1 MSKLAINGGSQA
13 VTKDPGEMFV
23 HPIIDRHDEKAV
35 VEMLYGGQ
43 KMSSIEPSR
52 ELEADY
58 AKWQGTK
65 YALAHNTGTGS
76 LYGAFFGVG
85 VGEGDEVICPTV
97 TYWASAVPVL
107 TLRGSVVFADIE
119 ENTLCID
126 PEDVRKKISRRTK
139 AIVAVHLGGHPADM
153 DPLMKIS
160 EETGIPI
167 IEDVSHAHG
176 ALYRGRMLGAIGQV
190 SAQSLMAGKALP
202 TSEGG
207 ILCTNDREIYERA
220 IVFGHYGRIQDT
232 CEIEKY
238 RNMAGLAIGGQKFR
252 MNGFSAVLARTQLAK
267 YPRVL
272 EDKKRSSELWWG
284 LLKDVP
290 GIVPHMPK
298 WENSTLGGW
307 YAPRGIYDPD
317 EAPGNLPLKA
327 FARAVQAEGTVCR
340 PGGYHLLHRHP
351 VFNDLSVYGEDT
363 PTCIRFADRDVR
375 QSDEDL
381 PTAVKM
387 FSRVYSIPRFSYFD
401 AEYITQ
407 CAEAYRKV
415 MEHAD
420 EVPIEEDDYTEKG
433 LGTAG
438 MRSEG

>member
-1 MSKLAINGGSQA
+1 MATLAVNGGPEA
-13 VTKDPGEMFV
+13 VTKDPGEIFV
-23 HPIIDRHDEKAV
+23 HPIIDKHDEEAV
-35 VEMLYGGQ
+35 LGMLYSGQ
-43 KMSSIEPSR
+43 KMSAVGPSLD
-52 ELEADY
+52 LEEQY
-58 AKWQGTK
+58 AQWQGTK

-76 LYGAFFGVG
+76 LYGALYGVG

-119 ENTLCID
+119 QDTLCID
-126 PEDVRKKISRRTK
+126 PEDVRRKITDRTK
-139 AIVAVHLGGHPADM
+139 AIVAVHLAGHPADM
-153 DPLMKIS
+153 DPLMEIS

-176 ALYRGRMLGAIGQV
+176 ALYKGRLLGSIGQV

-207 ILCTNDREIYERA
+207 ILCTDDQEIYERA
-220 IVFGHYGRIQDT
+220 IVFGHYARISNT

-238 RNMAGLAIGGQKFR
+238 RNMAGLAVGGQKFR
-252 MNGFSAVLARTQLAK
+252 MNGFSAVLAQTQLKK
-267 YPRVL
+267 YPKVL
-272 EDKKRSSELWWG
+272 EDKKRSSELWWS
-284 LLKDVP
+284 LLEDVP
-290 GIVPHMPK
+290 GIVPHIPK

-317 EAPGNLPLKA
+317 EAPENLPLKA

-351 VFNDLSVYGEDT
+351 VFNELSVYGEDK
-363 PTCIRFADRDVR
+363 PTCLRHADRDVR
-375 QSDEDL
+375 QSDEDV
-381 PTAVKM
+381 PNATKM

-438 MRSEG
+438 MRRET